1 MNKIFNYA
9 KVALYSLLKV
19 NLTMHSY
26 AMFKISLEIKGQ
38 QFFMKSEIHDIA
50 TFALLKISL

>member
-26 AMFKISLEIKGQ
+26 AMFKISLEIKGL
-38 QFFMKSEIHDIA
+38 QFFMKFEIRDIA
-50 TFALLKISL
+50 TFALLKIS